1 MSLLE
6 TNIPPTT
13 DSGLPEVFASVE
25 SEVRSY
31 CRNWPTTFE
40 TAQGPW
46 LTDTTGRRYLDFFAG
61 AGALNYGHNN
71 PVLKRAVLD
80 YLAGDGIVHSL
91 DMATTAKREFLETF
105 SALVLEP
112 PATSTTR
119 SSSPPG
125 RRAPTPSNRRSNS
138 PAR

>member
-6 TNIPPTT
+6 TNIPTT

-46 LTDTTGRRYLDFFAG
+46 LTDTTGRRY
-61 AGALNYGHNN
+61 
-71 PVLKRAVLD
+71 
-80 YLAGDGIVHSL
+80 
-91 DMATTAKREFLETF
+91 
-105 SALVLEP
+105 
-112 PATSTTR
+112 ST
-119 SSSPPG
+119 SSPE
-125 RRAPTPSNRRSNS
+125 